1 MGIKIGD
8 IIWNH
13 IIEWLESSLGN
24 FVLYGGCVCEKYML
38 EGA

>member
-8 IIWNH
+8 VIWNQ

-24 FVLYGGCVCEKYML
+24 VFYGGCVCEKYML